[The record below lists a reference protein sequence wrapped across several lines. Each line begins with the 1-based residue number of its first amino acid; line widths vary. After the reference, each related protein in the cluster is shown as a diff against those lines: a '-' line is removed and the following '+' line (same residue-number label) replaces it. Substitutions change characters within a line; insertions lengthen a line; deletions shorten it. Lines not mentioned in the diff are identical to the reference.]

1 MKKTTKKILKYGLNI
16 ALIIAITVIAL
27 RMIFKNNEPSM
38 IFEQIEMAEDCWLI
52 CAGVLLILF
61 VSCESVILKYL
72 FNGLKQKVSFVKC
85 FFLTWVEFFYS
96 QITPGASGGQPIQ
109 IYYMGKCGINGF
121 VSTMVCM
128 LVTLTY
134 KFMLV
139 ILSIVFII
147 LRPQLTINAI
157 NDVIVLFI
165 IGVIMQ
171 AGFAAFLLLA
181 VVKPSIAGWIINVAI
196 KLGIKLHII
205 RHPDR
210 ILKKAKESMEEY
222 EQASVF
228 IREHKRVLLVIFM
241 ITAVQRLMYY
251 SITYCVA
258 RALGV
263 NCGWAD
269 VVAIQLMI
277 SMAVDALPLPGATG
291 ANEIVFERLQKMTFG
306 EDKVASGLLLNRGY
320 TYYLLALLSGILTLI
335 GHLFVLR
342 RDVVLEGAGDTIS
355 ASQ

>member
-1 MKKTTKKILKYGLNI
+1 M
-16 ALIIAITVIAL
+16 
-27 RMIFKNNEPSM
+27 
-38 IFEQIEMAEDCWLI
+38 
-52 CAGVLLILF
+52 
-61 VSCESVILKYL
+61 
-72 FNGLKQKVSFVKC
+72 
-85 FFLTWVEFFYS
+85 
-96 QITPGASGGQPIQ
+96 
-109 IYYMGKCGINGF
+109 
-121 VSTMVCM
+121 
-128 LVTLTY
+128 
-134 KFMLV
+134 
-139 ILSIVFII
+139 
-147 LRPQLTINAI
+147 
-157 NDVIVLFI
+157 
-165 IGVIMQ
+165 
-171 AGFAAFLLLA
+171 
-181 VVKPSIAGWIINVAI
+181 AI

-291 ANEIVFERLQKMTFG
+291 ANELVFERLQKMTFG

-335 GHLFVLR
+335 GHLFVLK